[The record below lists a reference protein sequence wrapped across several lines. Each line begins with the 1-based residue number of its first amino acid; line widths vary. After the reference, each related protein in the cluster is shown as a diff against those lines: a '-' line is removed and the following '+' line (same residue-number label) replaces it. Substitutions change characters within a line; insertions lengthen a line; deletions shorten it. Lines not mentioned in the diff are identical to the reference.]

1 MENIKQLFAQRA
13 KVGAQFNVKAFVE
26 NLQSNLDAAGSTLRI
41 QPEMAERVSQE
52 DFGAS
57 DVSDKMTNVYEELG
71 RSLASLG
78 FEAFNA
84 DRGTDAARVSDNMS
98 IAATMGLFG
107 ASNESA
113 YKKALLASTRSI
125 SSSDK
130 NVIVSRGQMV
140 GAAGSIP
147 AFGEGVSL
155 ENYNEKSSRDFR
167 IVTAAYNLSSS
178 RQDAFAEAIY
188 RTTLINAQ
196 EGGAVQIVPYVALM
210 KDVYHKTT
218 GAKMDTQE
226 VNVVD
231 AYRDPSILDQESTML
246 IPAVAAGNAAN
257 FVANSDVAAAPKTD
271 ERGHSYNTA
280 PLKMGAKFDL
290 IGISNHN
297 ALVAGGVL
305 DISDTIDP
313 AGSMKNLYIKA
324 AGNGTEPAQVLKF
337 KTDKLPTAT
346 FVPKLVGDTRQIAV
360 SFESEKLKVVGST
373 RGVGGGTL
381 EAITSLDAAKYTLHL
396 GIKVDG
402 SVSVSRGQCQFISG
416 PVVVE
421 GIVDEDGQAIDIASG
436 AGATIVAKLGALTA
450 IGYDLDARFT
460 NTNKRKRGQL
470 LQTRAVQFRYPI
482 WMHSPVTLLLSVMD
496 EQGPGEVARALTVV
510 TDIRNSANAVTA
522 ALNYVAQ
529 LKEVVGDSAAIAEFG
544 DVEGAL
550 SIMMRPTY
558 RYFKL
563 DLTDGR
569 LDTIRSGDRW
579 NDVTEAL
586 LNTIK
591 GLLFP
596 AYRDSNIES
605 VFQVVSG
612 NIDEKPKFLIC
623 TDREIANYLQ
633 QVGDNRTL
641 GAYLKYDVVATN
653 NKKFDGKILVIPT
666 RENPGEND
674 VLSWGQFFFVP
685 TIVGDMPIARD
696 GQTSREITA
705 VPFNRH
711 VNNIPFAIE
720 IDVVGLREVMSTSM
734 YNALLQQ
741 P

>member
-1 MENIKQLFAQRA
+1 MENLKQLFAG
-13 KVGAQFNVKAFVE
+13 KTNVGKAFTVQGLVTA
-26 NLQSNLDAAGSTLRI
+26 LQANIEAAGSNLFI
-41 QPEMAERVSQE
+41 NANMAERVSNE

-57 DVSDKMTNVYEELG
+57 DVTDSISNVFEALGRELG
-71 RSLASLG
+71 NLS
-78 FEAFNA
+78 FENFNEA
-84 DRGTDAARVSDNMS
+84 RKGDAPRIEENMK

-107 ASNESA
+107 ASNEAA

-125 SSSDK
+125 SSSDP
-130 NVIVSRGQMV
+130 NIIVARGNMS

-147 AFGEGVSL
+147 AFGENVSI

-167 IVTAAYNLSSS
+167 VVTAAYNLTSS

-188 RTTLINAQ
+188 RTTLVNAQ

-218 GAKMDTQE
+218 GAKWDTKE
-226 VNVVD
+226 INIVD
-231 AYRDPSILDQESTML
+231 AYRDPSVLDQEATML
-246 IPAVAAGNAAN
+246 IPAKSAGNAAH
-257 FVANSDVAAAPKTD
+257 FVAESDVAAVPKVD
-271 ERGHSYNTA
+271 ERGNSYNTA
-280 PLKMGAKFDL
+280 PLRFNAKFDL

-297 ALVAGGVL
+297 QLVSSGVL
-305 DISDTIDP
+305 DVGDTMDP
-313 AGSMKNLYIKA
+313 AGSMKNIYIKA
-324 AGNGTEPAQVLKF
+324 AGNGTEGAAVLRF
-337 KTDKLPTAT
+337 KTDKLQTAT
-346 FVPKLVGDTRQIAV
+346 FVPKLIGDTRNIAV
-360 SFESEKLKVVGST
+360 SFETEKLKIGAGT
-373 RGVGGGTL
+373 RAVGGATL
-381 EAITSLDAAKYTLHL
+381 EAITELEAAKYTILL

-402 SVSVSRGQCQFISG
+402 TISVSRGHCQFIAG
-416 PVVVE
+416 DVTVE
-421 GIVDEDGQAIDIASG
+421 GIRDEDGATIDHLSG
-436 AGATIVAKLGALTA
+436 AGAAIVAKLGALTA

-470 LQTRAVQFRYPI
+470 IQTRAVQFRYPI
-482 WMHSPVTLLLSVMD
+482 WMHSPVTLPLSVMD
-496 EQGPGEVARALTVV
+496 EQGPGEVAKALTVA

-529 LKEVVGDSAAIAEFG
+529 LKEIVGDSTSIAEFG

-563 DLTDGR
+563 DLTGR

-653 NKKFDGKILVIPT
+653 NKNFDGKILVIPT

-720 IDVVGLREVMSTSM
+720 IDVTGLRDVMSSSM
-734 YNALLQQ
+734 YNAILA
-741 P
+741 

>member
-1 MENIKQLFAQRA
+1 MENIKQIFAKRGS
-13 KVGAQFNVKAFVE
+13 VGVAFTVQGLVKA
-26 NLQSNLDAAGSTLRI
+26 LDANIEAAGSTLRI
-41 QPEMAERVSQE
+41 NADMAERVSQE
-52 DFGAS
+52 EFGAA
-57 DVSDKMTNVYEELG
+57 DVGDKIESVYEALGRELG
-71 RSLASLG
+71 TLS

-84 DRGTDAARVSDNMS
+84 ERKGDAARISENMQV
-98 IAATMGLFG
+98 AATIGLFG
-107 ASNESA
+107 ASNEGA
-113 YKKALLASTRSI
+113 YKRALLASTRAI

-130 NVIVSRGQMV
+130 NIIVAKGNMV
-140 GAAGSIP
+140 GASGTIP

-167 IVTAAYNLSSS
+167 VVTAAYNLSSS
-178 RQDAFAEAIY
+178 RQDAFSEAIY
-188 RTTLINAQ
+188 RTTLVNAQ
-196 EGGAVQIVPYVALM
+196 EGGAVQIVPYVALL

-218 GAKMDTQE
+218 GAKFDTKE

-246 IPAVAAGNAAN
+246 IPAVAAGNAAH
-257 FVANSDVAAAPKTD
+257 FVAPADVAVVAKTD
-271 ERGHSYNTA
+271 ERGGSYNTA
-280 PLKMGAKFDL
+280 PLKFGAKFDL

-297 ALVAGGVL
+297 ALVGSGVL
-305 DISDTIDP
+305 DLSDTIDP

-324 AGNGTEPAQVLKF
+324 VGNGTEPGQVIKF
-337 KTDKLPTAT
+337 KTDKLPSAT
-346 FVPKLVGDTRQIAV
+346 FVPKLVGDTRNIAV
-360 SFESEKLKVVGST
+360 SFETEKLKIVGGT
-373 RGVGGGTL
+373 RGVAGGTL
-381 EAITSLDAAKYTLHL
+381 EAITELDAAKWTVLL
-396 GIKVDG
+396 SIKVDG
-402 SVSVSRGQCQFISG
+402 TISVSRGQCQFISG
-416 PVVVE
+416 PVTIE
-421 GIVDEDGQAIDIASG
+421 GIRDEDGATIDHTTG
-436 AGATIVAKLGALTA
+436 AGATLVAKFGALTA

-470 LQTRAVQFRYPI
+470 IQTRAVQFRYPI
-482 WMHSPVTLLLSVMD
+482 WMHSPVTLPLSVMD

-510 TDIRNSANAVTA
+510 TDIRNSANAATA

-529 LKEVVGDSAAIAEFG
+529 LKEVVGDSSAVAEFG

-558 RYFKL
+558 RYFNL
-563 DLTDGR
+563 DLTGR

-579 NDVTEAL
+579 TDVTEAI

-720 IDVVGLREVMSTSM
+720 IDVVGLREVMSSSM
-734 YNALLQQ
+734 YNAILA
-741 P
+741 

>member
-1 MENIKQLFAQRA
+1 MDNIKALFTG
-13 KVGAQFNVKAFVE
+13 KPSLTGKFNIQAFV
-26 NLQSNLDAAGSTLRI
+26 SNMDSALAGAGSALAI
-41 QPEMAERVSQE
+41 KPEMAERISNE
-52 DFGAS
+52 DFGQADAS
-57 DVSDKMTNVYEELG
+57 DAMNRVFGEIQRGLQ
-71 RSLASLG
+71 SLG
-78 FEAFNA
+78 FEHYNSE
-84 DRGTDAARVSDNMS
+84 RGASEAVRVGENMS
-98 IAATMGLFG
+98 VAAAMGLIG

-113 YKKALLASTRSI
+113 YKKALLASTRVLST
-125 SSSDK
+125 SDT
-130 NVIVSRGQMV
+130 NVITSAGRMH
-140 GAAGSIP
+140 GAAGQIP

-167 IVTAAYNLSSS
+167 VVTAAYNLASS
-178 RQDAFAEAIY
+178 RQDVFAEAIY

-210 KDVYHKTT
+210 KDLYHKTT
-218 GAKMDTQE
+218 GAKWDTKE

-231 AYRDPSILDQESTML
+231 AYRDPSVLDQESTL
-246 IPAVAAGNAAN
+246 LFPAVTAGNQAN
-257 FVANSDVAAAPKTD
+257 FVAASDVAVTPKED
-271 ERGHSYNTA
+271 ERGHSFNTA

-297 ALVAGGVL
+297 QLVAGGVL
-305 DISDTIDP
+305 DVGDTIDP
-313 AGSMKNLYIKA
+313 AGSLKALYIKA

-337 KTDKLPTAT
+337 MTSKLPSAT
-346 FVPKLVGDTRQIAV
+346 FVPKLVGDTRLVAV
-360 SFESEKLKVVGST
+360 SFETEKLKVTGAK

-381 EAITSLDAAKYTLHL
+381 EAITDLATAKWTLL
-396 GIKVDG
+396 IGIKVDG
-402 SVSVSRGQCQFISG
+402 TISVSRGQTHFISG
-416 PVVVE
+416 VPTIE
-421 GIVDEDGQAIDIASG
+421 GIVDEDGQPVDITSG
-436 AGATIVAKLGALTA
+436 AGAALVAKLGALTA

-470 LQTRAVQFRYPI
+470 IQTRAVQFRYPI
-482 WMHSPVTLLLSVMD
+482 WMHSPVTLPLSVMD

-529 LKEVVGDSAAIAEFG
+529 LKEVVGDESAVAQFG
-544 DVEGAL
+544 DIEGAL

-563 DLTDGR
+563 DLTAGR

-579 NDVTEAL
+579 NDVTSAI

-623 TDREIANYLQ
+623 TDREIANYLHE
-633 QVGDNRTL
+633 VGDNRTL

-666 RENPGEND
+666 RENPSEND

-685 TIVGDMPIARD
+685 TIVGDMPISRD
-696 GQTSREITA
+696 GKVDREITA

-734 YNALLQQ
+734 YNAIL
-741 P
+741 

>member
-1 MENIKQLFAQRA
+1 MENIKQLFANRGNIKTAFSVQA
-13 KVGAQFNVKAFVE
+13 LVKNLEE
-26 NLQSNLDAAGSTLRI
+26 NIGAAGSTLRI
-41 QPEMAERVSQE
+41 NADIAERVSNE
-52 DFGAS
+52 DFGAA
-57 DVSDKMTNVYEELG
+57 DVGDKMTNVYEEVG
-71 RSLASLG
+71 RALATLS
-78 FEAFNA
+78 FEAFNSE
-84 DRGTDAARVSDNMS
+84 RKGDAPRISDNMQT
-98 IAATMGLFG
+98 AATIGLFG
-107 ASNESA
+107 ASNEGA
-113 YKKALLASTRSI
+113 YKKALLAATRAI
-125 SSSDK
+125 SSSDP
-130 NVIVSRGQMV
+130 NVIVAKGNMV
-140 GAAGSIP
+140 GAAGTIP

-167 IVTAAYNLSSS
+167 VVTAAYNLSSS
-178 RQDAFAEAIY
+178 RQDAFSEAIY
-188 RTTLINAQ
+188 RTTLVNAQ
-196 EGGAVQIVPYVALM
+196 EGGAVQIVPYVALL

-218 GAKMDTQE
+218 GAKFDTKE

-246 IPAVAAGNAAN
+246 IPAVAAGNAVH
-257 FVANSDVAAAPKTD
+257 FVAPADVAVVPKTD
-271 ERGHSYNTA
+271 ERGGSYNTA
-280 PLKMGAKFDL
+280 PLKFGAKFDL

-297 ALVAGGVL
+297 ALVGSGVL
-305 DISDTIDP
+305 DLSDTIDP

-324 AGNGTEPAQVLKF
+324 VGNGTEPGQVLKF
-337 KTDKLPTAT
+337 KTDKLPSAT
-346 FVPKLVGDTRQIAV
+346 FVPKLVGDTRNIAV
-360 SFESEKLKVVGST
+360 SFETEKLKIVGGT
-373 RGVGGGTL
+373 RGVAGGTL
-381 EAITSLDAAKYTLHL
+381 EAITELDAAKWTVLL

-402 SVSVSRGQCQFISG
+402 TISVSRGQCQFISG

-421 GIVDEDGQAIDIASG
+421 GIRDEDGATIDHTSG
-436 AGATIVAKLGALTA
+436 AGAALVAKLGALTA

-470 LQTRAVQFRYPI
+470 IQTRAVQFRYPI
-482 WMHSPVTLLLSVMD
+482 WMHSPVTLPLSVMD

-510 TDIRNSANAVTA
+510 TDIRNSANAAVA

-529 LKEVVGDSAAIAEFG
+529 LKEVVGDSSAVAEFG

-558 RYFKL
+558 RYHKL
-563 DLTDGR
+563 ELTGS

-579 NDVTEAL
+579 NDVTSAI

-633 QVGDNRTL
+633 EVGDNRTL

-734 YNALLQQ
+734 YNAIL

>member
-1 MENIKQLFAQRA
+1 MENIKQIFAKRNS
-13 KVGAQFNVKAFVE
+13 VGVAFSVQALVK
-26 NLQSNLDAAGSTLRI
+26 NLDANIEAAGSTLRI
-41 QPEMAERVSQE
+41 NADMAERVSNE
-52 DFGAS
+52 DFGAA
-57 DVSDKMTNVYEELG
+57 DVGDKIDNVYEALG
-71 RSLASLG
+71 RELATLS

-84 DRGTDAARVSDNMS
+84 ERKGDAARISENMQV
-98 IAATMGLFG
+98 AATIGLFG
-107 ASNESA
+107 ASNEGA
-113 YKKALLASTRSI
+113 YKKALLASTRAI
-125 SSSDK
+125 SSSDQ
-130 NVIVSRGQMV
+130 NIIVAKGNMV
-140 GAAGSIP
+140 GASGTIP

-167 IVTAAYNLSSS
+167 VVTAAYNLSSS
-178 RQDAFAEAIY
+178 RQDAFSEAIY
-188 RTTLINAQ
+188 RTTLVNAQ
-196 EGGAVQIVPYVALM
+196 EGGAVQIVPYVALL

-218 GAKMDTQE
+218 GAKFDTKE

-246 IPAVAAGNAAN
+246 IPAVAAGNAVH
-257 FVANSDVAAAPKTD
+257 FVAPGDVAVVAKTD
-271 ERGHSYNTA
+271 ERGGSYNTA
-280 PLKMGAKFDL
+280 PLKFGAKFDL

-297 ALVAGGVL
+297 ALVGSGVL
-305 DISDTIDP
+305 DLSDTIDP
-313 AGSMKNLYIKA
+313 AGSMKNLYIKS

-337 KTDKLPTAT
+337 KTDKLPSAT
-346 FVPKLVGDTRQIAV
+346 FVPKLVGDTRNIAV
-360 SFESEKLKVVGST
+360 SFETEKLKIVGGS

-381 EAITSLDAAKYTLHL
+381 EAITELDAAKWTVLL
-396 GIKVDG
+396 SIKVDG
-402 SVSVSRGQCQFISG
+402 TISVSRGQCQFISG
-416 PVVVE
+416 PVTIE
-421 GIVDEDGQAIDIASG
+421 GIRDEDGGVVDHTSG
-436 AGATIVAKLGALTA
+436 AGAALVAKFGALTA

-470 LQTRAVQFRYPI
+470 IQTRAVQFRYPI
-482 WMHSPVTLLLSVMD
+482 WMHSPVTLPLSVMD

-510 TDIRNSANAVTA
+510 TDIRNSANAATA

-529 LKEVVGDSAAIAEFG
+529 LKEVVGDSSAVAEFG

-558 RYFKL
+558 RYHKL
-563 DLTDGR
+563 VLTGS

-579 NDVTEAL
+579 TDVTEAL

-612 NIDEKPKFLIC
+612 NIDERPKFLIC

-720 IDVVGLREVMSTSM
+720 IDVEGLREVMSTSL
-734 YNALLQQ
+734 YNAIL